1 VAVPVRPVPCVDKG
15 KRGVVGIFL
24 VRIYREGMVMEH
36 GTYLAYPYILVPS
49 SSLEKITIG
58 YEEKNK
64 E

>member
-1 VAVPVRPVPCVDKG
+1 
-15 KRGVVGIFL
+15 VGILL
-24 VRIYREGMVMEH
+24 VCIYHEGMVMEY
-36 GTYLAYPYILVPS
+36 GTYLTYPYILVPS